1 MWWSRLGQ
9 PEKDNLTPS
18 SFYLRAPDIYSMNE
32 SFEYD
37 SVDELHQYFDSILKK
52 KQSKPCIA
60 NEVRDFVE
68 TYAEKIHD
76 TRLAVYILY
85 NVFQVR
91 RPDITIDKPYFE
103 YIVTKA
109 WHSYELDDTLHI
121 DVKRP
126 IINRRNMRRR
136 RF

>member
-1 MWWSRLGQ
+1 MT
-9 PEKDNLTPS
+9 D
-18 SFYLRAPDIYSMNE
+18 

-68 TYAEKIHD
+68 KYSEEIRE

-85 NVFQVR
+85 NVFQVKK
-91 RPDITIDKPYFE
+91 PDVSVDKPYFE
-103 YIVTKA
+103 YILVKA
-109 WHSYELDDTLHI
+109 WHSYEMDDTLHI
-121 DVKRP
+121 DVGRP
-126 IINRRNMRRR
+126 ILNKKNMRRR

>member
-1 MWWSRLGQ
+1 M
-9 PEKDNLTPS
+9 KD
-18 SFYLRAPDIYSMNE
+18 
-32 SFEYD
+32 SFECD
-37 SVDELHQYFDSILKK
+37 SVDELHQYFESILKK

-68 TYAEKIHD
+68 SYAEKLHD
-76 TRLAVYILY
+76 SKLAVYILY
-85 NVFQVR
+85 SVFQVK
-91 RPDITIDKPYFE
+91 RPEITIDKPYFE

-109 WHSYELDDTLHI
+109 WHSYEVNETLHI

-126 IINRRNMRRR
+126 IINKRSMRRR